1 MFKQDGKKFI
11 KELQKYNSDFVIV
24 KLDFPFKIKNSG
36 IVESNQILSAI
47 FRNLKINLSNAV
59 HIVNNFNMM

>member
-36 IVESNQILSAI
+36 IVESNQILSTI
-47 FRNLKINLSNAV
+47 FRNLKINLSNVV

>member
-36 IVESNQILSAI
+36 IVEINQILSAI

>member
-36 IVESNQILSAI
+36 IVESNQILSVI
-47 FRNLKINLSNAV
+47 FRNLKINLSNAI
-59 HIVNNFNMM
+59 HIVNNFDMM